1 MKQFNL
7 KQDLKLLYKAKNT
20 FLKSILVIFTGM
32 LFSCGNTNK
41 EIDEIA
47 MVEEGFPNE
56 TTENATIYYSD
67 SAVVKVKLQAPIIDR
82 YYGEEERSEFPEGVD
97 VEFYDKEGNVDSK
110 ITSNWAVQYTKD
122 ELMEARDDVVVIN
135 KKGEKLNT
143 EHLVW
148 DRKGKEIYS
157 DAFVKITTADEIIYG
172 DGLLSNE
179 DFTKYQVQNIKS
191 IIDVKE
197 QEASDENIP

>member
-1 MKQFNL
+1 
-7 KQDLKLLYKAKNT
+7 
-20 FLKSILVIFTGM
+20 M

-82 YYGEEERSEFPEGVD
+82 YYGEEERSEFSEGVD